1 MVTRGIVFDL
11 DDTLYLERYYVRSG
25 FEHVANLVATSAGE
39 TRELAAW
46 LWRAFD
52 DGVRGD
58 TFDRLVASYPALA
71 DRVTPAQL
79 VDAYRSHPPSIS
91 LLPGVT
97 ELLGW
102 LRERSYR
109 LGVLSD
115 GSLVSQ
121 QAKAHALR
129 LDEWFDPVLFTASRQ
144 EGFLKPGTLG
154 FEWIATK
161 WGLPNAEL
169 AYIADNPLKDF
180 VGPRKLGWLT
190 IRLRVPGQ
198 LRFALEPAGDGD
210 QPDVEVAAAE
220 SLRGYF
226 K

>member
-1 MVTRGIVFDL
+1 VTRGIVFDL
-11 DDTLYLERYYVRSG
+11 DDTLYLERDYVRSG
-25 FEHVANLVATSAGE
+25 FTYVANLVATSAVGM
-39 TRELAAW
+39 RELTAW
-46 LWRAFD
+46 LWLAFE
-52 DGVRGD
+52 DGVRRD
-58 TFDRLVASYPALA
+58 TFDRLLAAYPELA
-71 DRVTPAQL
+71 GRVTPAQL

-91 LLPGVT
+91 LLPGVS

-102 LRERSYR
+102 LRDRSYR

-115 GSLVSQ
+115 GLLVSQ
-121 QAKAHALR
+121 QAKADALR

-144 EGFLKPGTLG
+144 EAFLKPGTLG

-190 IRLRVPGQ
+190 IRLRTPGQ

-210 QPDVEVAAAE
+210 EPDVEVADAA
-220 SLRGYF
+220 SLLDYLR
-226 K
+226 

>member
-1 MVTRGIVFDL
+1 
-11 DDTLYLERYYVRSG
+11 
-25 FEHVANLVATSAGE
+25 
-39 TRELAAW
+39 
-46 LWRAFD
+46 
-52 DGVRGD
+52 
-58 TFDRLVASYPALA
+58 
-71 DRVTPAQL
+71 
-79 VDAYRSHPPSIS
+79 
-91 LLPGVT
+91 
-97 ELLGW
+97 
-102 LRERSYR
+102 
-109 LGVLSD
+109 
-115 GSLVSQ
+115 VSQ
-121 QAKAHALR
+121 QAKADTLR
-129 LDEWFDPVLFTASRQ
+129 LDEWFDPVLFTTSRHA
-144 EGFLKPGTLG
+144 GFLKPGTIG

-210 QPDVEVAAAE
+210 QPDVAVAAAE